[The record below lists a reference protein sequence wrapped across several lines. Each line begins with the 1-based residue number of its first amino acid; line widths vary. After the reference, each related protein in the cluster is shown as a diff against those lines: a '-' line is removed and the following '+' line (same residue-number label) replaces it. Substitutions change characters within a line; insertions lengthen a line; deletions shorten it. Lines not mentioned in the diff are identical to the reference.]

1 ITFAL
6 PASTPERQHSA
17 NPPAP
22 SFLNRIGRK
31 LSQSKTQLVRK
42 VSKGAK
48 TPSRKNTADDKENR
62 GTAEEAATPAARSSV
77 EQSPQSPESPESPV
91 VPTDSPA
98 KGAGLKRGL
107 RVSVMRRTKSEGRRK
122 AGGIA
127 SEEQKMEDLVRRA
140 NGVQPPAVDHMSWT
154 EVHSAL
160 RSYFWSDS
168 LGVCWDG
175 REQVHPDLVSFQPY
189 SSDCDVLPR
198 VVYAS
203 TLSTFPPRPPL
214 RPRTPPQLELT
225 PASQIIAEYRARHG
239 TLTPGTV
246 VGCDSPLTL
255 DEEDNAATTN
265 AGLVPPDTQLH
276 RRPTP
281 TDDGTLRPRYS
292 PSIASDHS
300 SAYSTPASATFAF
313 GSGINGGPLSE
324 DSSTSIE
331 SMTRGGEDEGDATRV
346 EPMPKRFK
354 LVDEG
359 PVPRPFATAAVV
371 TAPSVKHSPTI
382 LFDNVHGE
390 ASSIEDWRECDE

>member
-1 ITFAL
+1 MLAITFAL

-17 NPPAP
+17 NPPSP

-48 TPSRKNTADDKENR
+48 TPSRKNTAGDKENR
-62 GTAEEAATPAARSSV
+62 STAEEAATSAARSSV
-77 EQSPQSPESPESPV
+77 EQSPQSPV
-91 VPTDSPA
+91 VPTASPA

-122 AGGIA
+122 TGGIA

-140 NGVQPPAVDHMSWT
+140 NGVQPPAVDRESCT

-160 RSYFWSDS
+160 GSYFWSDS

-189 SSDCDVLPR
+189 SSDSDVLPR

-214 RPRTPPQLELT
+214 RPRTPPQPELT
-225 PASQIIAEYRARHG
+225 PASQIIAEYRAQYG

-246 VGCDSPLTL
+246 VGFDSPPTL
-255 DEEDNAATTN
+255 DKEDDAAATN

-276 RRPTP
+276 RRTTP
-281 TDDGTLRPRYS
+281 IDDGTLRPRYS
-292 PSIASDHS
+292 RSIASDHS
-300 SAYSTPASATFAF
+300 STYSTPASATFAF
-313 GSGINGGPLSE
+313 GSGLNGGPLSE

-331 SMTRGGEDEGDATRV
+331 SMARCGENEGDTTRV
-346 EPMPKRFK
+346 APTPKRFK

-359 PVPRPFATAAVV
+359 PVPLPFATAAVV
-371 TAPSVKHSPTI
+371 AALSVRHSPMFV
-382 LFDNVHGE
+382 LDDVHGE
-390 ASSIEDWRECDE
+390 ASSVEDWRECDE